1 MTDCYVASYGYI
13 AWDKPP
19 PPCRLRGG
27 CPDSNGAP
35 MPTFLYTWNP
45 DNWPWVDRA
54 DAIRRLN
61 DGEPYEQYWSCGSKK
76 KEIGDVFLL
85 MRLGVEPKG
94 IIGCGYISSR
104 PTMLPHWDAA
114 KRAAGKTAARTHL
127 VFKALSDRPL
137 VGYTDLRRRFPD
149 YNWTPQM
156 SGMAVPQHIGD
167 KLFEEI
173 QGSPTHGFM
182 PDSREGLERFA
193 EGRPRTITL
202 TTYDRSSLARAAC
215 IARHGFKCAVCG
227 FSFEATY
234 GALGASYIEV
244 HHLRQ
249 LADVGEEH
257 EIDAE
262 QDLRPVCA
270 NCHRMLHRQRP
281 PLTIEQLV
289 EGMRQAKPISSD

>member
-1 MTDCYVASYGYI
+1 
-13 AWDKPP
+13 
-19 PPCRLRGG
+19 
-27 CPDSNGAP
+27 

-45 DNWPWVDRA
+45 ENWHWVDQA
-54 DAIRRLN
+54 DAIRRVN
-61 DGEPYEQYWSCGSKK
+61 EGEPYERYWSCGSKK

-85 MRLGVEPKG
+85 MRLRVEPKG

-104 PTMLPHWDAA
+104 PFTLPHWDPV
-114 KRAAGKTAARTHL
+114 KRAAGKVAARTHL

-137 VGYTDLRRRFPD
+137 VGHKVLLRRFPD

-156 SGMAVPQHIGD
+156 GGMAVPQHIGET
-167 KLFEEI
+167 LFAEI
-173 QGSPTHGFM
+173 QGSPVHGFV
-182 PDSREGLERFA
+182 PDCREGLERFS

-215 IARHGFKCAVCG
+215 IAHHGFKCAACG
-227 FSFEATY
+227 FSFESTY
-234 GALGASYIEV
+234 GELGASYIEV

-257 EIDAE
+257 EIDPVK
-262 QDLRPVCA
+262 DLRPVCA

-281 PLTIEQLV
+281 PLSIEQLIT
-289 EGMRQAKPISSD
+289 GMHQAKSVNSD